1 MSASEAP
8 DAQMFLSRLRDHY
21 VEQLLLF
28 VAEQR
33 RRCAQGA
40 PEVKIELKTE
50 SSLLNR
56 LYCADF
62 ICNDGEPEIVELQ
75 PERVLS
81 FNPIGA
87 SLGNADIRFEHVR
100 WDDILI
106 HHNASADFAEPL
118 AAWFE
123 QWFDPDD
130 RRYVA
135 GAELGNIIHSVGVEP
150 RRLTVDL
157 GSATPDSLWELL
169 NLLEKAGATEL
180 RISSSRAEAEA
191 EEAAD

>member
-1 MSASEAP
+1 MTANEAP
-8 DAQMFLSRLRDHY
+8 DARMFLSRLRDHY
-21 VEQLLLF
+21 VEQFLLF
-28 VAEQR
+28 LADQR
-33 RRCAQGA
+33 RSCAEGA
-40 PEVKIELKTE
+40 PEVKIEVQAE
-50 SSLLNR
+50 SNLLHR

-62 ICNDGEPEIVELQ
+62 ICNDGGPRIVELE

-87 SLGNADIRFEHVR
+87 SLGNADLQFEHVR

-123 QWFDPDD
+123 KWFDPDD

-135 GAELGNIIHSVGVEP
+135 GAELGNVVHSVGVEP
-150 RRLTVDL
+150 QRLSVDL
-157 GSATPDSLWELL
+157 GSATPDALWEML

-180 RISSSRAEAEA
+180 RISSSRAEADA